1 MNYVILVPNVITLI
15 KKLFFY
21 SFYAYILMIMKK
33 IFILGSTGSIGV
45 NTLNVLRNFPDKFT
59 VSALTVNSNSDLLLQ
74 QTHEFH
80 PEYVVVKE
88 EEPANKIKEL
98 LPAGCKLLI
107 GNNGLVNAAIE
118 ADYDIFVG
126 AMVGFAGLAPT
137 LEAIKRGK
145 RIALANK
152 ETLVVAGEVVKKYC
166 LESGAQII
174 PVDSEHSAIFQCLV
188 GESIN
193 EVEKLILTASG
204 GPFLNKDKSSFEN
217 ATVDEALNHPNW
229 EMGNKITIDSATMM
243 NKGLEVIEALWLFDL
258 PTDKIEVVIHPQS
271 IIHSMVQFKDGSIKA
286 QMGLPDMKLPIQY
299 ALSYPE
305 RFENDY
311 ERTNLPKIGTLNFYK
326 PNLNKFECLK
336 LAFDALEIGG
346 TAPCVINAA
355 NEIAVERFLNRE
367 IKFSHIPVLISRALE
382 KIENNNSTSIDT
394 IFDCDRETREFVKTL
409 N

>member
-1 MNYVILVPNVITLI
+1 
-15 KKLFFY
+15 
-21 SFYAYILMIMKK
+21 MKK

-45 NTLNVLRNFPDKFT
+45 NTLNVLRNFPDQFT

-74 QTHEFH
+74 QINEFH

-88 EEPANKIKEL
+88 EEPANKIKDL
-98 LPAGCKLLI
+98 LPDGCKLLI

-166 LESGAQII
+166 VESGAEII

-188 GESIN
+188 GESIR

-217 ATVDEALNHPNW
+217 ATIDEALNHPNW

-243 NKGLEVIEALWLFDL
+243 NKGLEVIEALWLFGL

-305 RFENDY
+305 RFGNNY
-311 ERTNLPKIGTLNFYK
+311 ERTNLSEIGTLNFYK
-326 PNLNKFECLK
+326 PNLDKFECLK

-355 NEIAVERFLNRE
+355 NEIAVEKFLNRE
-367 IKFSHIPVLISRALE
+367 IKFSHIPALISRALE
-382 KIENNNSTSIDT
+382 NIENNNTANIDT
-394 IFDCDRETREFVKTL
+394 IFECDRETREYVKTL